1 MINTSVECKG
11 QNFVLTFYLNKLWI
25 NGRQIKLRSP
35 ESLNNREKEIQH
47 ELEENGLNKNLAIFT
62 LLVEQE
68 LNYEDNLLKWIMINV
83 LYHLYHKRNIVAGN
97 CFISVID
104 DTEISINGRKTKIN
118 KHKLITEGKRI
129 FKYPSV

>member
-11 QNFVLTFYLNKLWI
+11 QNFVLSFYLNKLWI

-62 LLVEQE
+62 SACRRG
-68 LNYEDNLLKWIMINV
+68 I
-83 LYHLYHKRNIVAGN
+83 
-97 CFISVID
+97 
-104 DTEISINGRKTKIN
+104 
-118 KHKLITEGKRI
+118 KL
-129 FKYPSV
+129 